1 MMFLIMKF
9 SPSPCYF
16 PSLRF
21 KYSTQHNDLKYDQFI
36 SFIRIRDKG
45 TNPYKTR
52 DNVIIYC
59 IA

>member
-1 MMFLIMKF
+1 MKF